1 MVAIK
6 KYDYKKICDD
16 LGYTEC
22 FKYIDMKEFE
32 YLLNHAKEVL
42 DV

>member
-16 LGYTEC
+16 LGYT
-22 FKYIDMKEFE
+22 
-32 YLLNHAKEVL
+32 YLYEKNPKLC
-42 DV
+42 